1 MGVVKIMNSSLD
13 IIILIMLI
21 ISLVVLIL
29 IGAVASVCVIKAFFE
44 MINEAKDE

>member
-21 ISLVVLIL
+21 ILLVVLIL

>member
-1 MGVVKIMNSSLD
+1 MAKIMNSALD

-29 IGAVASVCVIKAFFE
+29 IGAVASVCSIKAFFK
-44 MINEAKDE
+44 MVDEAKNE

>member
-1 MGVVKIMNSSLD
+1 MAKIMNSALG
-13 IIILIMLI
+13 IIILITLI

-29 IGAVASVCVIKAFFE
+29 IDAVASVCVIKAFFK